1 VILRD
6 LPDREREEFLNQYR
20 TAVDAA
26 GDPAGCEQL
35 RRMLHVWSLAVVA
48 ASQPGCYEDLAAV
61 RDGTAPTVPVTG
73 AIPDWAGGVAAAR
86 DPRR

>member
-26 GDPAGCEQL
+26 GDPAGCE
-35 RRMLHVWSLAVVA
+35 
-48 ASQPGCYEDLAAV
+48 
-61 RDGTAPTVPVTG
+61 
-73 AIPDWAGGVAAAR
+73 
-86 DPRR
+86 